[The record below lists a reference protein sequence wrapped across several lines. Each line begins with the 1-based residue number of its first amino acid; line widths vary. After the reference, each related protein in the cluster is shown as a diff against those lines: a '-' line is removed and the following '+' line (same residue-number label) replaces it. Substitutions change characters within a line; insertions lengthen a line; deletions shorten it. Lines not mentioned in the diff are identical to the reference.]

1 MEWFNIVCR
10 EAFSIP
16 ARLPEEKVRKLGKWM
31 GRTLFFL
38 SPHYRRVAL
47 SNLKL
52 AYGDTLTAED
62 RRSIALLLL

>member
-1 MEWFNIVCR
+1 
-10 EAFSIP
+10 
-16 ARLPEEKVRKLGKWM
+16 M

-52 AYGDTLTAED
+52 AYGDELTAEE
-62 RRSIALLLL
+62 RRGIAVSSFENMALTMLEALHLPGLEKRNQSVALRSRA